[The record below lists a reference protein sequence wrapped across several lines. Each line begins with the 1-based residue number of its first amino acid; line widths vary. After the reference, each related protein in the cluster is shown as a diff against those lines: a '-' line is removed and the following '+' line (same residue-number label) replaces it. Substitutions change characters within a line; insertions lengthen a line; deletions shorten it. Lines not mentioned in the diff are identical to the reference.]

1 MRKKR
6 IGELLVESGLLTT
19 AQLTE
24 ALRVQK
30 TKHDRLGSILIDLG
44 YLTEGALV
52 EFLAD
57 IPGTASVELA
67 HCRLDREILDL
78 VPKEVARRL
87 EVVPIGK
94 LRNLLTVAMVCP
106 MDEAGQKE
114 LERVTGLKV
123 KPVLCSRGA
132 VWKALEQYYDGS
144 HEEVSSGEPEVDV
157 PALEQ
162 SLKLR
167 RVAKLVEEIEELPT
181 LPDIVNLLSAVVHD
195 PHSSA
200 TDVARVIASDS
211 ALSAKILKLAN
222 SAAFAFSRKISNI
235 QHAVTLL
242 GLREAYTM
250 ALSVSVIDRF
260 TNVDQFDFRAYW
272 NHSFRCATLSKL
284 ISSSLR
290 NREIESAFVAG
301 LLHDMGKVVLA
312 MTMRGKHERVTSLP
326 AGAGITPIEA
336 EEKVLGLTH
345 AEVGYLLG
353 EHWFLPVELTSAIRY
368 HHLPELEPESNGL
381 AIVVFLANAFCKVG
395 SLSRERGTE
404 FDGRILEL
412 LNQLQLPED
421 SLRAVLQ
428 YYGNIADKITLL

>member
-6 IGELLVESGLLTT
+6 IGELLVENGLLTP
-19 AQLTE
+19 AQLEE
-24 ALRVQK
+24 ALKVQE
-30 TKHDRLGSILIDLG
+30 TKSERLGSILIDLG
-44 YLTEGALV
+44 YLTEETFV

-57 IPGTASVELA
+57 MPGTASVDLA
-67 HCRLDREILDL
+67 HCRLDREILGL
-78 VPKEVARRL
+78 VPKEIARRL

-106 MDEAGQKE
+106 LDEAGQKE
-114 LERVTGLKV
+114 LEHVTGLRV
-123 KPVLCSRGA
+123 KPVLCSRRA
-132 VWKALEQYYDGS
+132 VYRALDQYYDGS
-144 HEEVSSGEPEVDV
+144 KEVVSSGEPEVDI

-181 LPDIVNLLSAVVHD
+181 LPDIVTLLSAVIHD
-195 PHSSA
+195 PNSSA

-242 GLREAYTM
+242 GLREAYTL

-260 TNVDQFDFRAYW
+260 TTVDRFDFRAYW

-290 NREIESAFVAG
+290 DREIESAFVAG
-301 LLHDMGKVVLA
+301 LLHDMGKVVLV
-312 MTMRGKHERVTSLP
+312 MTMRGKHERAVSFP
-326 AGAGITPIEA
+326 SAAGMTPIEA

-353 EHWFLPVELTSAIRY
+353 EHWLLPVELTSAIRY
-368 HHLPELEPESNGL
+368 HHLPELEPESRGL
-381 AIVVFLANAFCKVG
+381 AAVVFLANTFCKVD
-395 SLSRERGTE
+395 SLAPEPGTE
-404 FDGRILEL
+404 FDGRVLEL
-412 LNQLQLPED
+412 LKQLDLPEGV
-421 SLRAVLQ
+421 LRAALQ
-428 YYGNIADKITLL
+428 SYGSIADKITLL